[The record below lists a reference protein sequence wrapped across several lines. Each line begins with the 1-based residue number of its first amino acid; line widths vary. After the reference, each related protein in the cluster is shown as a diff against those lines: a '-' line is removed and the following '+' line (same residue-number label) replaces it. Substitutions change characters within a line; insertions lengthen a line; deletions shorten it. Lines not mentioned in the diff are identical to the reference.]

1 VSVLLL
7 NQTFHPDPVAT
18 AQQLSSLALELRQRG
33 HEVTVVTSARGY
45 DDPSQKF
52 VSRETWNGVQ
62 IIRIPT
68 LALGKKSKWRRAL
81 NFLSFFVACSWR
93 LLLLPRFDCVVAL
106 TSPPLISVLGAL
118 FVRLKGG
125 AFYFWV
131 MDLNPDEAVAAGWLK
146 DGSMTSRILE
156 RMLRYSLKHSTRVV
170 ALDRFMKQRIEL
182 KGVPSERIEVISPWP
197 FDDVVHFDPQGRE
210 AFRLQNNLVD
220 KFVVMHAGNHS
231 PCHPLD
237 TLLEAARAL
246 ATETKIAFCFVGGGS
261 EQAKVTSFAAANKL
275 RNVQCLPYQP
285 IESLAGVLSAADL
298 HVAVMGEA
306 FVGIVHP
313 CKVYNI
319 LAVGTPMLYVGPK
332 ESSIVDVA
340 RALDGRVQFYSA
352 LHGDAGCVVDHIQ
365 SAVTARTERSQKAE
379 LNGQFSKSILL
390 PRFISLLE
398 ANESRREAAIL
409 GGSLNHT
416 VGEQAPGIH
425 QKPGTNSVS

>member
-1 VSVLLL
+1 
-7 NQTFHPDPVAT
+7 VAT
-18 AQQLSSLALELRQRG
+18 AQQLSSLARELRQRG
-33 HEVTVVTSARGY
+33 HQVTVVTSARGY
-45 DDPSQKF
+45 DDPSLKF
-52 VSRETWNGVQ
+52 ASRETWNGVQ

-68 LALGKKSKWRRAL
+68 LALGKESKWRRAL
-81 NFLSFFVACSWR
+81 NFLSFLVACSWR

-125 AFYFWV
+125 DFYFWV
-131 MDLNPDEAVAAGWLK
+131 MDLNPDEAVAAGWLR
-146 DGSMTSRILE
+146 DGSMTARILE

-170 ALDRFMKQRIEL
+170 ALDRFMKRRIEL

-197 FDDVVHFDPQGRE
+197 FDDVVHFDLKGRE
-210 AFRLQNNLVD
+210 AFRLENNLAD

-246 ATETKIAFCFVGGGS
+246 ATETKFAFCFVGGGS

-275 RNVQCLPYQP
+275 TNVQCLPYQP
-285 IESLAGVLSAADL
+285 IETLGGVLSAADL
-298 HVAVMGEA
+298 QVAVMGEP

-319 LAVGTPMLYVGPK
+319 LAVGTPMLYVGPG

-340 RALDGRVQFYSA
+340 RKMNGRLKFYVA
-352 LHGDAGCVVDHIQ
+352 QHGDVDRVVDHIRAA
-365 SAVTARTERSQKAE
+365 SKATRIARAE
-379 LNGQFSKSILL
+379 PGNGDSQFSKSVLL
-390 PRFISLLE
+390 ARFISLLE

-425 QKPGTNSVS
+425 QKPGTNSAS